1 MQSGGRVRVIAAI
14 VAAFLCGGVVAAVG
28 RRAGGRIARAVLVA
42 VGLREPTVPRQSYDR
57 DLRLREVAPWEG
69 APATNLPNWKVRP
82 GFDLIEVAGGFTF
95 PVNIAFVERPGP
107 GPDAPLFYVNELHGV
122 VKLVT
127 RSGRVE
133 VFAEGLIN
141 FRPDLTKGYSDETG
155 LNGLATIPGSEDL
168 LLTAALRDEE
178 SGLLRNHVLRLV
190 SAPGGR
196 RCARVETLFAPDEPA
211 SAAHQVQAAR
221 VGPDGKLW
229 VSIGDAMNYALP
241 RDPERFAGKILR
253 MELDGSACV
262 DNPFYDPARPRAAR
276 SYVWALGLRN
286 VFDITFHPDTREP
299 FGADNGERIDR
310 LVHLRRGVDYCWDGT
325 DDSTRVNALY
335 TWGPELNVSPCGTTF
350 LRTDVLGPGTRGRLV
365 IGAFGQAIPAGR
377 HKPKMLLEATIDPAT
392 SLLAALPTPLLQY
405 TGQTKATVLGVA
417 EGPDGVYFTDFF
429 GETNAAFQR
438 GAGRVFKLVPSTA
451 PPRRSAAEPVA
462 ELPPAARGAAHFV
475 HHCAPC
481 HALRGEGGTAGP
493 PLDGLPGRLAARL
506 SSPSYEAHLTALLA
520 SEASFY
526 MSQRPRLATVLAT
539 RGQGR
544 LRAWLHNHIREP
556 RFDTPDSRMP
566 GFPHLPATTV
576 DDLVEFLLAQDR

>member
-1 MQSGGRVRVIAAI
+1 MHLGERGRRAAVI
-14 VAAFLCGGVVAAVG
+14 VAAFACGGVAVVVGRPVAARV
-28 RRAGGRIARAVLVA
+28 ARAVLEG
-42 VGLREPTVPRQSYDR
+42 VGLREPLAPRYGYER
-57 DLRLREVAPWEG
+57 ELRQREVAPWEG
-69 APATNLPNWKVRP
+69 APATNHPKWKVRP
-82 GFDLIEVAGGFTF
+82 GFDLVEVAGGFTF

-107 GPDAPLFYVNELHGV
+107 GPDAPLFYVNELHGA

-133 VFAEGLIN
+133 VFADDLIN

-155 LNGLATIPGSEDL
+155 LSGLSAIPGSEDL

-196 RCARVETLFAPDEPA
+196 RCARVEVLFAPDEPT
-211 SAAHQVQAAR
+211 SAAHQIQAAR

-229 VSIGDAMNYALP
+229 VSIGDGMNYALP

-262 DNPFYDPARPRAAR
+262 DNPFYDPAHPRAAR

-286 VFDITFHPDTREP
+286 VFDLTFHPDTHEP

-325 DDSTRVNALY
+325 DDSTRANALY
-335 TWGPELNVSPCGTTF
+335 TWGPDLNVSPCGARF
-350 LRTDVLGPGTRGRLV
+350 LRTDVLGPGSRGRLL
-365 IGAFGQAIPAGR
+365 IAAFGQAIPAGR
-377 HKPKMLLEATIDPAT
+377 HKPKMLLEVAVDPAT
-392 SLLAALPTPLLQY
+392 SLLAALPRPLVQY
-405 TGQTKATVLGVA
+405 TGETKATVLAVA

-429 GETNAAFQR
+429 GETNAAFQQ
-438 GAGRVFKLVPSTA
+438 GAGRVFKLVPSDG
-451 PPRRSAAEPVA
+451 PRQPAAA
-462 ELPPAARGAAHFV
+462 LAADLPPAARGAAHFAQ
-475 HHCAPC
+475 HCASC
-481 HALRGEGGTAGP
+481 HAVGGQGGTAAP
-493 PLDGLPGRLAARL
+493 PIDGLAGRLAARL

-520 SEASFY
+520 SPASFQV
-526 MSQRPRLATVLAT
+526 SQRPRLATVLAT

-544 LRAWLHNHIREP
+544 VRAWLHHHIREP

-566 GFPHLPATTV
+566 GFAHLPAATV
-576 DDLVEFLLAQDR
+576 DDLVEFLLTHDR